1 MWDKATVF
9 LLKLSWTFCLVSAI
23 ARRDLF
29 PYGPHSGDSALPEG
43 DDETSEVL
51 TLKRPLYFYETKF
64 SELYVGTNGII
75 SPQDFPRETQY
86 VDDGFPTDFPV
97 IAPFL
102 ADLDTS
108 NGKGAIYYREDDST
122 EVLIR
127 AAEEVKRGFPEST
140 FSPTAVFIA
149 TWDSVGPY
157 EELTRNS
164 VPSNRVNTFQVV
176 LAYDDTD
183 TFALFLYPHKELQFY
198 GTRPKESYNVQLE
211 LPARVGFSR
220 GELSFMFLR
229 KEGPFYSVTS
239 SEQTVKN
246 LHQVGNTGVPGL
258 WLYRIGSSFPLDN
271 VVAAEAGGAQPGGD
285 SVVTLDST
293 LNNPGQPSQPEP
305 DYPEQDYSEE
315 IYEDE
320 DGQEEEE
327 EYPTPSY
334 PEPPESSNNYPAS
347 EDPSEQLPGPVPV
360 ATQSPSE
367 TDTTQLPEHHL
378 KHEPSYPQASY
389 PDPSYPQASY
399 PDPSYPQASYPEPS
413 YPDPSYPD
421 PSYPQ
426 ASYPEPSYPEPSYP
440 DPSYPQ
446 ASYPEPSYPEPSYP
460 DPSYPQASYPEPSY
474 PNPSYPQASYPEPS
488 YPDPSYPQASYPE
501 PSYPEPSYP
510 NPSYPQASYPEPSY
524 PEPSYPEPAYPQA
537 SYPEPSNPQP
547 READVQAVYPEGGV
561 IPLPESR
568 PPHTQGRSV
577 VSVDED
583 VDVDAGVFVYNTES
597 RETCAQFEGQCS
609 RHAYCS
615 DYLSGFCCHCQSGY
629 YGNGRHCLP
638 DGVPHRVNGKV
649 SGRVL
654 VGATPV
660 DLGSVDLHAYVV
672 VSDGR
677 AYTAISHVPEPAGW
691 ALMPLSPIGGL
702 FGWLFALELTG
713 HENGFSVT
721 GAEFARYADITFYP
735 GNERL
740 SIIQKAQGLDS
751 QNYLTVSTEIQG
763 QVPFV
768 SPGATVQMEPYK
780 ELYQYLPSVVKS
792 SSLREYT
799 VLSVGSGSQT
809 FSYQLSQNVTY
820 QDCRHRHR
828 SLPDTQQLSVER
840 VFMLYNKEEQV
851 LRYAL
856 TNQIGPVRE
865 DPEPVVVSPC
875 YEGTHECDMTAQ
887 CIPGEGTQYQCRCAT
902 GYRGDGR
909 NCYDM
914 DECAEGL
921 SSCGSHSLC
930 VNLQGS
936 HRCECQSGYHFT
948 VDGRTCIDIDE
959 CASPRCDP
967 HATCFNTPGSFHC
980 RCVPGYKGDGLQ
992 CLASPEPTQPPRT
1005 ACEQHRHSLQGE
1017 LSPRGPRPAVG
1028 AYVPQCDEEGNY
1040 QPLQCHGSTGH
1051 CWCVDSRGQER
1062 PGTRTPPGTPPTR
1075 CDLPEPTQPP
1085 RTACEQHRHS
1095 LQGELSPRGP
1105 RPAVGAYV
1113 PQCDEEGN
1121 YQPLQCH
1128 GSTGHCWCVDSRGQ
1142 ERPRTRTPPG
1152 TPPTRCDLPEP
1163 TQPPRTACEQH
1174 RHSLQGELSPRGPR
1188 PAVGAYVPQCDEE
1201 GNYQPLQCHGSTGH
1215 CWCVDS
1221 RGQERPGTRTPP
1233 GTPPTRCDLPAPT
1246 QRPESVCERWRASLL
1261 DHYGGRPAPHHFI
1274 PQCDDLG
1281 LFNPLQCY
1289 GDNSYCWCVDQDGR
1303 ELEGTR
1309 SQHGVTPACI
1319 PTVAPPTLRPTPRPD
1334 VTPPPAG
1341 VVLLYAQG
1349 QQIGSLPLN
1358 GTRLSM
1364 DKAAVLLAL
1373 HGSIVVGID
1382 YDCRERTVYWTDV
1395 AARTISR
1402 ASLEPGAEPESV
1414 VNSGLLSPEGL
1425 AVDYLRRSM
1434 FWVDSGLDKIEAARL
1449 DGTERHVLFDTDLVN
1464 PRAIAVDPRGG
1475 NLYWTDWN
1483 REGPKIETST
1493 VDGANRRV
1501 LVKDDIG
1508 LPNALTFDPL
1518 RKQLCWADAGTKRLE
1533 CAQPDGTGRHV
1544 IHSNLNYPFSLVSY
1558 SNHFYY
1564 TDWRRDGVMALSR
1577 DTSQFTDEYL
1587 PDQRSHLYGITV
1599 AYPRCASGR
1608 K

>member
-1 MWDKATVF
+1 MWDKAAVF

-64 SELYVGTNGII
+64 SELYMWDKAAVFLLKLSWTFCLVSAIARRDLFPYGPHSGDSALPEGDDETSEVLTLKRPLYVYETKFSELYVGTNGII
-75 SPQDFPRETQY
+75 SPQNFPRETQY

-97 IAPFL
+97 ITPFL

-140 FSPTAVFIA
+140 FSPTAAFIA

-220 GELSFMFLR
+220 GELSFLFLR

-239 SEQTVKN
+239 SEQTSGTRREPPQI
-246 LHQVGNTGVPGL
+246 L
-258 WLYRIGSSFPLDN
+258 
-271 VVAAEAGGAQPGGD
+271 AQGHN
-285 SVVTLDST
+285 DST
-293 LNNPGQPSQPEP
+293 RSLLHSLGSV
-305 DYPEQDYSEE
+305 
-315 IYEDE
+315 
-320 DGQEEEE
+320 GA
-327 EYPTPSY
+327 SY
-334 PEPPESSNNYPAS
+334 PEP
-347 EDPSEQLPGPVPV
+347 
-360 ATQSPSE
+360 
-367 TDTTQLPEHHL
+367 
-378 KHEPSYPQASY
+378 
-389 PDPSYPQASY
+389 SY

-413 YPDPSYPD
+413 YPDPSYPQASYPEPSYPDPSYPQASYPEPSYPD

-474 PNPSYPQASYPEPS
+474 PEPSYPDPSYPQASYPAPSYPEPSYPQASYPDPSYPQASYPEPSYPEPSYPEPSYPQASYPEPSYPEPSYPDPSYPQASYPEPS

-510 NPSYPQASYPEPSY
+510 
-524 PEPSYPEPAYPQA
+524 
-537 SYPEPSNPQP
+537 EPSNPQP
-547 READVQAVYPEGGV
+547 READVQAVYPGGGV
-561 IPLPESR
+561 IPLPESS

-597 RETCAQFEGQCS
+597 RETCAQFEGRCS

-615 DYLSGFCCHCQSGY
+615 DYSWGFCCHCQSGY

-677 AYTAISHVPEPAGW
+677 AYTAVSHVPEPAGW

-713 HENGFSVT
+713 HENGFS
-721 GAEFARYADITFYP
+721 IT
-735 GNERL
+735 
-740 SIIQKAQGLDS
+740 
-751 QNYLTVSTEIQG
+751 
-763 QVPFV
+763 
-768 SPGATVQMEPYK
+768 
-780 ELYQYLPSVVKS
+780 
-792 SSLREYT
+792 
-799 VLSVGSGSQT
+799 
-809 FSYQLSQNVTY
+809 
-820 QDCRHRHR
+820 
-828 SLPDTQQLSVER
+828 
-840 VFMLYNKEEQV
+840 
-851 LRYAL
+851 
-856 TNQIGPVRE
+856 
-865 DPEPVVVSPC
+865 
-875 YEGTHECDMTAQ
+875 
-887 CIPGEGTQYQCRCAT
+887 
-902 GYRGDGR
+902 
-909 NCYDM
+909 DM

-980 RCVPGYKGDGLQ
+980 RCVPGYKGDGFQ
-992 CLASPEPTQPPRT
+992 CLASP
-1005 ACEQHRHSLQGE
+1005 
-1017 LSPRGPRPAVG
+1017 
-1028 AYVPQCDEEGNY
+1028 
-1040 QPLQCHGSTGH
+1040 
-1051 CWCVDSRGQER
+1051 
-1062 PGTRTPPGTPPTR
+1062 
-1075 CDLPEPTQPP
+1075 
-1085 RTACEQHRHS
+1085 
-1095 LQGELSPRGP
+1095 
-1105 RPAVGAYV
+1105 
-1113 PQCDEEGN
+1113 
-1121 YQPLQCH
+1121 
-1128 GSTGHCWCVDSRGQ
+1128 
-1142 ERPRTRTPPG
+1142 
-1152 TPPTRCDLPEP
+1152 
-1163 TQPPRTACEQH
+1163 
-1174 RHSLQGELSPRGPR
+1174 
-1188 PAVGAYVPQCDEE
+1188 
-1201 GNYQPLQCHGSTGH
+1201 
-1215 CWCVDS
+1215 
-1221 RGQERPGTRTPP
+1221 
-1233 GTPPTRCDLPAPT
+1233 
-1246 QRPESVCERWRASLL
+1246 
-1261 DHYGGRPAPHHFI
+1261 
-1274 PQCDDLG
+1274 
-1281 LFNPLQCY
+1281 
-1289 GDNSYCWCVDQDGR
+1289 
-1303 ELEGTR
+1303 
-1309 SQHGVTPACI
+1309 
-1319 PTVAPPTLRPTPRPD
+1319 
-1334 VTPPPAG
+1334 
-1341 VVLLYAQG
+1341 
-1349 QQIGSLPLN
+1349 
-1358 GTRLSM
+1358 
-1364 DKAAVLLAL
+1364 
-1373 HGSIVVGID
+1373 
-1382 YDCRERTVYWTDV
+1382 
-1395 AARTISR
+1395 
-1402 ASLEPGAEPESV
+1402 
-1414 VNSGLLSPEGL
+1414 GLLSPEGL

-1449 DGTERHVLFDTDLVN
+1449 DGTERRVLFDTDLVN

-1599 AYPRCASGR
+1599 AYPRCASGKSTEMLSTLHPCFLVQASLAPHLCKQR
-1608 K
+1608 FQIAGSSLHSPSVSHC

>member
-1 MWDKATVF
+1 MGDKAAVF
-9 LLKLSWTFCLVSAI
+9 LLKLSWTFCLVTAI
-23 ARRDLF
+23 ERRDLF

-102 ADLDTS
+102 SDLDTS
-108 NGKGAIYYREDDST
+108 NGKGTIYYREDDST

-140 FSPTAVFIA
+140 FSPTAAFIA
-149 TWDSVGPY
+149 TWDSVGAY
-157 EELTRNS
+157 QEVTRNS

-183 TFALFLYPHKELQFY
+183 TYALFLYPRNELQFY
-198 GTRPKESYNVQLE
+198 STRPKESYNVQLE

-220 GELSFMFLR
+220 GELSFLFLR

-258 WLYRIGSSFPLDN
+258 WLYHIGSSFPLDN
-271 VVAAEAGGAQPGGD
+271 VVAAEAWGAQSGGD

-293 LNNPGQPSQPEP
+293 LNNSGQPSQPEP

-320 DGQEEEE
+320 DGQEEGEAEE
-327 EYPTPSY
+327 EEEHPTAAWPDLTSY
-334 PEPPESSNNYPAS
+334 PEPPGSSNHYPSS
-347 EDPSEQLPGPVPV
+347 EDPSEQLPDPFPV
-360 ATQSPSE
+360 ATQSPSD
-367 TDTTQLPEHHL
+367 TDTTQLPEYHP
-378 KHEPSYPQASY
+378 KHKPSYL
-389 PDPSYPQASY
+389 
-399 PDPSYPQASYPEPS
+399 E
-413 YPDPSYPD
+413 

-440 DPSYPQ
+440 QASYPEPSYPEPSYPQ
-446 ASYPEPSYPEPSYP
+446 ASYPEPSYPE
-460 DPSYPQASYPEPSY
+460 ASYPE
-474 PNPSYPQASYPEPS
+474 
-488 YPDPSYPQASYPE
+488 
-501 PSYPEPSYP
+501 
-510 NPSYPQASYPEPSY
+510 PSYPQASYPEPSY
-524 PEPSYPEPAYPQA
+524 PEPSYPEP
-537 SYPEPSNPQP
+537 SYPEPSYPEPSYPEPSYPQS
-547 READVQAVYPEGGV
+547 RDADVQAVHPEGGV
-561 IPLPESR
+561 IPLPESS

-577 VSVDED
+577 VSVDEN

-615 DYLSGFCCHCQSGY
+615 DYSSGFCCHCHSGY

-660 DLGSVDLHAYVV
+660 DLGSADLHAYVV

-721 GAEFARYADITFYP
+721 GAEFARYADVTFYP

-740 SIIQKAQGLDS
+740 SIIQTAQGLDS

-763 QVPFV
+763 QVPFMP
-768 SPGATVQMEPYK
+768 PGATVQMEPYK

-799 VLSVGSGSQT
+799 VLSVESGSQT

-820 QDCRHRHR
+820 RDCRHGHR

-840 VFMLYNKEEQV
+840 VFMLYSKEEQV

-865 DPEPVVVSPC
+865 DPKPVVVSPC

-887 CIPGEGTQYQCRCAT
+887 CIPGEGTQYQCQCAT

-909 NCYDM
+909 TCYDT

-948 VDGRTCIDIDE
+948 GDGRTCTDIDE
-959 CASPRCDP
+959 CANPRCDP
-967 HATCFNTPGSFHC
+967 HATCYNTPGSFHC
-980 RCVPGYKGDGLQ
+980 RCVPGYKGDGFQ
-992 CLASPEPTQPPRT
+992 CVASPEPTQPPRT
-1005 ACEQHRHSLQGE
+1005 ACEQHKHSLQRE

-1028 AYVPQCDEEGNY
+1028 AYVPQCDEEGHY
-1040 QPLQCHGSTGH
+1040 QPLQCHSSTGH

-1095 LQGELSPRGP
+1095 LQRELSPWGP
-1105 RPAVGAYV
+1105 RPAVGVYV
-1113 PQCDEEGN
+1113 PQCDEEG
-1121 YQPLQCH
+1121 H
-1128 GSTGHCWCVDSRGQ
+1128 
-1142 ERPRTRTPPG
+1142 
-1152 TPPTRCDLPEP
+1152 
-1163 TQPPRTACEQH
+1163 
-1174 RHSLQGELSPRGPR
+1174 
-1188 PAVGAYVPQCDEE
+1188 
-1201 GNYQPLQCHGSTGH
+1201 YQPLQCHGSTGH

-1246 QRPESVCERWRASLL
+1246 QRPETVCERWRASLL
-1261 DHYGGRPAPHHFI
+1261 DHYGGQPAAHHFI

-1289 GDNSYCWCVDQDGR
+1289 GDSSYCWCVDQDGR

-1309 SQHGVTPACI
+1309 SQHGVIPACI

-1341 VVLLYAQG
+1341 AALLYAQG

-1382 YDCRERTVYWTDV
+1382 YDCRERMVYWTDV

-1449 DGTERHVLFDTDLVN
+1449 DGTERRVLFDTDLVN

-1508 LPNALTFDPL
+1508 LPNALTFDSL

-1587 PDQRSHLYGITV
+1587 PAQRSHLYGITV
-1599 AYPRCASGR
+1599 AYPRCVSGR

>member
-64 SELYVGTNGII
+64 SELY
-75 SPQDFPRETQY
+75 
-86 VDDGFPTDFPV
+86 
-97 IAPFL
+97 
-102 ADLDTS
+102 
-108 NGKGAIYYREDDST
+108 
-122 EVLIR
+122 
-127 AAEEVKRGFPEST
+127 
-140 FSPTAVFIA
+140 
-149 TWDSVGPY
+149 
-157 EELTRNS
+157 
-164 VPSNRVNTFQVV
+164 VNTFQVV

-293 LNNPGQPSQPEP
+293 LNNPGWPSQPEP

-334 PEPPESSNNYPAS
+334 PEPPESSNHYPAS

-360 ATQSPSE
+360 ATQPPSE

-399 PDPSYPQASYPEPS
+399 PDPSYPEPSYPQASYPDPSYPQASYPDPSYPQASYPEPS
-413 YPDPSYPD
+413 YPEPSYPDPSYPQASYPEPSYPD

-446 ASYPEPSYPEPSYP
+446 ASYPDPSYPEPSYPQASYPDPSYPQASYPEPSYPEPSYPDPSYPDPSYPQASYPEPSYPEPSYPEPSYP

-488 YPDPSYPQASYPE
+488 YPE
-501 PSYPEPSYP
+501 PSYPK
-510 NPSYPQASYPEPSY
+510 
-524 PEPSYPEPAYPQA
+524 PAYPQA

-561 IPLPESR
+561 IPLPESS

-677 AYTAISHVPEPAGW
+677 AYTAVSHVPEPAGW

-713 HENGFSVT
+713 HENGFSVM

-992 CLASPEPTQPPRT
+992 CLASP
-1005 ACEQHRHSLQGE
+1005 
-1017 LSPRGPRPAVG
+1017 
-1028 AYVPQCDEEGNY
+1028 
-1040 QPLQCHGSTGH
+1040 
-1051 CWCVDSRGQER
+1051 
-1062 PGTRTPPGTPPTR
+1062 
-1075 CDLPEPTQPP
+1075 
-1085 RTACEQHRHS
+1085 
-1095 LQGELSPRGP
+1095 
-1105 RPAVGAYV
+1105 
-1113 PQCDEEGN
+1113 
-1121 YQPLQCH
+1121 
-1128 GSTGHCWCVDSRGQ
+1128 
-1142 ERPRTRTPPG
+1142 
-1152 TPPTRCDLPEP
+1152 
-1163 TQPPRTACEQH
+1163 
-1174 RHSLQGELSPRGPR
+1174 
-1188 PAVGAYVPQCDEE
+1188 
-1201 GNYQPLQCHGSTGH
+1201 
-1215 CWCVDS
+1215 
-1221 RGQERPGTRTPP
+1221 
-1233 GTPPTRCDLPAPT
+1233 APT

-1364 DKAAVLLAL
+1364 DKAAILLAL

-1599 AYPRCASGR
+1599 AYPRCASGKSTEMLSTLHPCFLVLASLAPHLCKQR
-1608 K
+1608 FQIAGSSLHSPSVSRC